1 MKQLTETHQIKLM
14 IIENYIDHYTSDDEE
29 RDAMKEN
36 ALVYVQEDFN
46 DEVQDYK
53 LSLNK

>member
-1 MKQLTETHQIKLM
+1 MKQLTDTQQIKLM

-29 RDAMKEN
+29 REAMKEN
-36 ALVYVQEDFN
+36 ALMYVEEDFN

>member
-1 MKQLTETHQIKLM
+1 MKQLTETQQIKLM
-14 IIENYIDHYTSDDEE
+14 IIENYIDHYTSDDDE

-36 ALVYVQEDFN
+36 ALAYVQEDFN

-53 LSLNK
+53 LTLNK

>member
-1 MKQLTETHQIKLM
+1 MKQLTETQQIKLM

-36 ALVYVQEDFN
+36 ALAYVQEDFN

>member
-1 MKQLTETHQIKLM
+1 MKQLTETQQIKLM

-36 ALVYVQEDFN
+36 ALMYVQEDFN

-53 LSLNK
+53 LTLNK

>member
-1 MKQLTETHQIKLM
+1 MKQLTETQQIKLM
-14 IIENYIDHYTSDDEE
+14 IIENYIDHYTSDDAE

-36 ALVYVQEDFN
+36 ALMYVVEDFN

>member
-1 MKQLTETHQIKLM
+1 MKQLTETQQIKLM

-29 RDAMKEN
+29 REAMKEN
-36 ALVYVQEDFN
+36 ALMYVVEDFN